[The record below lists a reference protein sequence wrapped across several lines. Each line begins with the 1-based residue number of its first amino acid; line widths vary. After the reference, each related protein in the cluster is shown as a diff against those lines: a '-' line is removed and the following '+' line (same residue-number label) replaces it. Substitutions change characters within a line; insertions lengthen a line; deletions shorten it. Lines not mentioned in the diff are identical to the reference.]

1 MSCRSTFSAGGV
13 RPATDT
19 AMRLRSEL
27 AGDSGKDAQAAAPRQ
42 QTGLDSASE
51 VGPSAAEAG
60 PATAAAGA
68 CLCAPGTR
76 RAVGTPEAA
85 DWTQCPRPQPDHGW
99 DPAHPP
105 AARAPAPRFEL

>member
-42 QTGLDSASE
+42 QTGRDSASE
-51 VGPSAAEAG
+51 VGPSAAEAD

-76 RAVGTPEAA
+76 RAGGTPAAA
-85 DWTQCPRPQPDHGW
+85 DWTQCQRPQTGHGCG
-99 DPAHPP
+99 PGAPP
-105 AARAPAPRFEL
+105 TA